1 MEPVRTTKEA
11 YVIGA
16 RETVR
21 GFQLIGV
28 PGCEVTSSSEA
39 LDILDRITKE
49 NYTLIIISA
58 SVAQQITGEIN
69 ELRKETTIPII
80 VVSDANAQVEKDHFQ
95 KMFRSFLG
103 F

>member
-39 LDILDRITKE
+39 LDILDRILKG
-49 NYTLIIISA
+49 NYTLVIISA
-58 SVAQQITGEIN
+58 SVAQQMQEEIN
-69 ELRKETTIPII
+69 DLRKETTIPII
-80 VVSDANAQVEKDHFQ
+80 VVSDANTQVERDYFQ

>member
-1 MEPVRTTKEA
+1 MEPVRTSKEA

-28 PGCEVTSSSEA
+28 PGCEVASSSEA
-39 LDILDRITKE
+39 LDILNRIIKE
-49 NYTLIIISA
+49 NYTLIIISS
-58 SVAQQITGEIN
+58 SVAQQMIEEIN

-80 VVSDANAQVEKDHFQ
+80 VVSDANAQVEKDYFQ